1 LIRARGQWVVDSHQA
16 DAKAVTVL
24 IVGTGPAGLF
34 AACELLRHGI
44 KPRIVERRPEPH
56 HQARGTALQPAVLEM
71 LDRAGLIDPFLRASV
86 RIRYLQVLG
95 PGLHELA
102 STNLGSV
109 GGTYPFQC
117 SLPQWRT
124 ETILREHLASL
135 GLAIEFGTE
144 VISVEDDPAGLR
156 VTLKADDRTEEVTA
170 AYVLGAGGGHSV
182 TRHSMEEHLVGE
194 TYDGRY
200 LVADAKLGM
209 SCPPECGRIIV
220 GPTGFVLFSPLPDE
234 RWLIFVNRDETGSA
248 LELPTAA
255 ELGALLS
262 RRVGAEVGLHDLRWV
277 SDFKMHK
284 RVVERLSDG
293 RRFLLGDAAHLS
305 SPLGGEGL
313 NAALLDAS
321 DIAWKLALVL
331 RGAAKPSLL
340 ASYAIER
347 GIADQHVL
355 EVSDEVHGL
364 VMELIGA
371 CAEDGVPVLPP
382 PDPVQDLA
390 AARRRCMLDM
400 SYAGSPLVG
409 QVGPAAGAPA
419 PGRCFP
425 GRVRLRGTCHHLLVF
440 SETPRLDDFRVRWG
454 ELVSIVDAAD
464 AQFDATEA
472 GVPDGG
478 AVLVRP
484 DGFIGFRAAPADA
497 ASMQALDE
505 HLSAYLVPTLA
516 RS

>member
-1 LIRARGQWVVDSHQA
+1 MDSHQA
-16 DAKAVTVL
+16 DATAATVL

-34 AACELLRHGI
+34 AACELLRHGV
-44 KPRIVERRPEPH
+44 KPRIVERRLEPH

-71 LDRAGLIDPFLRASV
+71 LDRAGLIDAFLDASV
-86 RIRYLQVLG
+86 RIRHLQVLG
-95 PGLHELA
+95 PGLRELA
-102 STNLGSV
+102 STNLGSI

-117 SLPQWRT
+117 SLPQWGT

-156 VTLKADDRTEEVTA
+156 ITLKAGDRTEEVTA
-170 AYVLGAGGGHSV
+170 AHVLGAGGGHSV
-182 TRHSMEEHLVGE
+182 TRHSMQEHLVGE
-194 TYDGRY
+194 TYGGHY

-209 SCPPECGRIIV
+209 PCPPECGRIIV
-220 GPTGFVLFSPLPDE
+220 GPTGFGLFSPLPDG
-234 RWLIFVNRDETGSA
+234 RWLIFVNRDEADAASGV
-248 LELPTAA
+248 PGVA
-255 ELGALLS
+255 ELGALLN
-262 RRVGAEVGLHDLRWV
+262 RRAGTEVGLHDLRWV
-277 SDFKMHK
+277 SDFNMHK

-313 NAALLDAS
+313 NAAFLDAA

-340 ASYAIER
+340 ASYVIER

-355 EVSDEVHGL
+355 AVSDEVHGL
-364 VMELIGA
+364 VMELIAA
-371 CAEDGVPVLPP
+371 CAQGGAPVLPP
-382 PDPVQDLA
+382 PDPVHELA
-390 AARRRCMLDM
+390 ATRRRCMLDM

-409 QVGPAAGAPA
+409 QSGSGAGAPG
-419 PGRCFP
+419 PGQCFP

-440 SETPRLDDFRVRWG
+440 GQTPRLDDFRARWG
-454 ELVSIVDAAD
+454 GLVSIVDAAD
-464 AQFDATEA
+464 ARFDATQA
-472 GVPDGG
+472 GVPAGG

-484 DGFIGFRAAPADA
+484 DGFIGFRAAPADE

-505 HLSAYLVPTLA
+505 HLSGYLVPALR